1 MVSAL
6 LEGRTGLVV
15 GVANKRSIAWAIARK
30 LAETLSNPAPV
41 LPLDVQDEA
50 QLDAAVDGAAEA
62 LGGLDILVHGVAYAP
77 PEALAGRFVE
87 TAREGFRTAL
97 EISAYSLT
105 ALAQRAERHMRDS
118 EGGGSIITLTYIAS
132 DRAVPG
138 YNIMGVAKAA
148 LECSVRY
155 LAWDLGQSGVR
166 VNAISAGP
174 VRTLAARGVPG
185 FGTMADKA
193 AERAPLQRAITAEE
207 VADAALFLA
216 SPLASAVTGE
226 TMFVDAGYHAMG
238 T

>member
-1 MVSAL
+1 
-6 LEGRTGLVV
+6 
-15 GVANKRSIAWAIARK
+15 
-30 LAETLSNPAPV
+30 
-41 LPLDVQDEA
+41 
-50 QLDAAVDGAAEA
+50 
-62 LGGLDILVHGVAYAP
+62 
-77 PEALAGRFVE
+77 
-87 TAREGFRTAL
+87 
-97 EISAYSLT
+97 
-105 ALAQRAERHMRDS
+105 
-118 EGGGSIITLTYIAS
+118 
-132 DRAVPG
+132 
-138 YNIMGVAKAA
+138 MGVAKAA

-193 AERAPLQRAITAEE
+193 AERAPLQRAITADE
-207 VADAALFLA
+207 VADAALFLC